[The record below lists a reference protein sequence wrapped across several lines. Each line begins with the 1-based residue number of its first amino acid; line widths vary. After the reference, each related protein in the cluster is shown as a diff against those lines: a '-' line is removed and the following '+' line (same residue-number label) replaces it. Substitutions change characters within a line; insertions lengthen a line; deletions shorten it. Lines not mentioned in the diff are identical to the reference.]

1 MDVRKLPRLDL
12 EAIVPIPSPRGLD
25 HVARYRQGSRLPLFE
40 NVAILVQHEPRVLEK
55 VGGAP
60 IQIDT
65 TPARRSV
72 VAPMQARE
80 QRVLDDPHVTDAL
93 AEDSL
98 ERRVYSLRH
107 RDGASDFH
115 GTEDFHAASM
125 IYTIG
130 HSKHPIE
137 RFVALLQR
145 HGVDALADVRSTPY
159 SRFNPQF
166 NREKLQASLAAAGIR
181 YVFLGEEL
189 GARSKDAS
197 CYDEEGRV
205 SYAKLA
211 RTVPFRAG
219 IERLLTGMQQHRI
232 AIMCA
237 EREPLDCHRTILV
250 SRELEKA
257 GVPVNHILQDGS
269 LEPHRQTMSRL
280 ASDLKLASTDLFR
293 TPDEL
298 IEDAYEKQ
306 GSRIAYVRPPPK

>member
-1 MDVRKLPRLDL
+1 
-12 EAIVPIPSPRGLD
+12 
-25 HVARYRQGSRLPLFE
+25 
-40 NVAILVQHEPRVLEK
+40 
-55 VGGAP
+55 
-60 IQIDT
+60 
-65 TPARRSV
+65 
-72 VAPMQARE
+72 
-80 QRVLDDPHVTDAL
+80 
-93 AEDSL
+93 
-98 ERRVYSLRH
+98 
-107 RDGASDFH
+107 
-115 GTEDFHAASM
+115 M

-130 HSKHPIE
+130 HSKHPID
-137 RFVALLQR
+137 RFVALLQQ
-145 HGVDALADVRSTPY
+145 HGIEALADVRSTPY

-197 CYDEEGRV
+197 CYDQEGRV
-205 SYAKLA
+205 SYAMLA
-211 RTVPFRAG
+211 RTPPFRAG

-250 SRELEKA
+250 SRELERA
-257 GVPVNHILQDGS
+257 GVPVTHILQDGS
-269 LEPHRQTMSRL
+269 LEPHRQTMTRL

-306 GSRIAYVRPPPK
+306 GSRIAYVRTPPK

>member
-1 MDVRKLPRLDL
+1 
-12 EAIVPIPSPRGLD
+12 
-25 HVARYRQGSRLPLFE
+25 
-40 NVAILVQHEPRVLEK
+40 
-55 VGGAP
+55 
-60 IQIDT
+60 
-65 TPARRSV
+65 
-72 VAPMQARE
+72 
-80 QRVLDDPHVTDAL
+80 
-93 AEDSL
+93 
-98 ERRVYSLRH
+98 
-107 RDGASDFH
+107 
-115 GTEDFHAASM
+115 M

-137 RFVALLQR
+137 RFVALLQQ
-145 HGVDALADVRSTPY
+145 HGIDALADVRSTPY

-189 GARSKDAS
+189 GARSKDVS

-211 RTVPFRAG
+211 QTAPFRAG

-250 SRELEKA
+250 SRELERA
-257 GVPVNHILQDGS
+257 GVPVTHILQDGS
-269 LEPHRQTMSRL
+269 LEPHRQTMTRL
-280 ASDLKLASTDLFR
+280 ASDLKLASSDLFR

-298 IEDAYEKQ
+298 IEDAYEQQ